1 MAARTRSTQVPK
13 KTRGEEKLQ
22 LTTDLE
28 NGVLYVAVVVDV
40 DVNHGSLEQ
49 LRHLVLRRH
58 DVFKTILHSE
68 VLTSVKRDL
77 IKE

>member
-1 MAARTRSTQVPK
+1 MAARTPSTHVPK
-13 KTRGEEKLQ
+13 KTRGEKKHQ

-40 DVNHGSLEQ
+40 DVNQGGLEQ

-58 DVFKTILHSE
+58 DVLKTILHSE
-68 VLTSVKRDL
+68 VRTSVKRDL
-77 IKE
+77 LEE